1 MSSSHD
7 DINNNNTNQTSGEC
21 FFHTILSLSTFA
33 DEPFL
38 DPTSFRAESPLF
50 VPETPS
56 PPLAAS
62 PDLGAF
68 NAFELNTDLVLVAR
82 ERAGPFPFI
91 GPVAN
96 ELNKSDGDF
105 GFNPVDG
112 RTTPEMVEEMT
123 QAYTAISLPPT
134 RPASAT
140 PSAPSREPA
149 EHADDED
156 SASTSSNEASPPGR
170 CDLHHPYELEPWE
183 GMTFAEMQ
191 DLMDR
196 QKRQFDDPS
205 VRRPAYRAPPNF
217 GDVVREETK
226 RLEEKRARRQKRTA
240 IKAAKKRKDD
250 AKDAK

>member
-1 MSSSHD
+1 MSAPRQAQDKMSSSHD
-7 DINNNNTNQTSGEC
+7 DINNNNTDQTS
-21 FFHTILSLSTFA
+21 
-33 DEPFL
+33 

-62 PDLGAF
+62 PDLGAC
-68 NAFELNTDLVLVAR
+68 NAFVLNTDLVLVAR
-82 ERAGPFPFI
+82 GRADPSSFI

-96 ELNKSDGDF
+96 ESDKSDGNF
-105 GFNPVDG
+105 EFNPVDG
-112 RTTPEMVEEMT
+112 KTTPEMVEEMT
-123 QAYTAISLPPT
+123 QAYTAISLPPP
-134 RPASAT
+134 RPASAP
-140 PSAPSREPA
+140 PSAPSRESTEP
-149 EHADDED
+149 ADDED

-170 CDLHHPYELEPWE
+170 CDLSHPYELEPWE

-196 QKRQFDDPS
+196 QKRQFDDPAA
-205 VRRPAYRAPPNF
+205 RRPAYHPPPNF

-226 RLEEKRARRQKRTA
+226 RLEEKRARRQKRA
-240 IKAAKKRKDD
+240 GIKAAKKRKDD